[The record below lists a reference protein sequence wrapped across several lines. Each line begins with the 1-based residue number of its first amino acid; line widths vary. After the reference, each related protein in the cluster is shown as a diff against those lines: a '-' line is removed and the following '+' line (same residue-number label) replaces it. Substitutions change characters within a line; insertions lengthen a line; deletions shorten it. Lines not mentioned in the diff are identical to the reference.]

1 MSNHSESGAP
11 SFHRRIA
18 AHCNNSAWDLIERET
33 LDAADCVA
41 LVRLAATAAHH
52 WREIGTSDN
61 VASAELLLA
70 WALARAGAGLA
81 AVDAASRAFK
91 HFSKKNSEEPQM
103 AFAQAAMAASLH
115 SAGDQEGHRQHYV
128 EAKQLGTNLP
138 AEDMKHFE
146 AAFRT
151 IPQPTD

>member
-1 MSNHSESGAP
+1 MSDHSESGAL

-18 AHCNNSAWDLIERET
+18 AHCNNSAWDLIEREI
-33 LDAADCVA
+33 LDAGDCVA

-61 VASAELLLA
+61 IANAELLLA

-91 HFSKKNSEEPQM
+91 HFSEKKSEQPQM
-103 AFAQAAMAASLH
+103 AFSHAAMAVSLH
-115 SAGDQEGHRQHYV
+115 SAGDRESAALRRGQATGNQFANGRYEILRGGVSQHT
-128 EAKQLGTNLP
+128 ATC
-138 AEDMKHFE
+138 
-146 AAFRT
+146 
-151 IPQPTD
+151 

>member
-1 MSNHSESGAP
+1 MSDHSESGALA
-11 SFHRRIA
+11 FHRRIA

-33 LDAADCVA
+33 LDAGDCVA

-61 VASAELLLA
+61 IANAELLLA
-70 WALARAGAGLA
+70 WALASAGAGLA

-91 HFSKKNSEEPQM
+91 HFSEKKSEQPQM
-103 AFAQAAMAASLH
+103 AFSHAAMAVSLH
-115 SAGDQEGHRQHYV
+115 SAGDREGHRQHYV

-138 AEDMKHFE
+138 TEDMKYFE
-146 AAFRT
+146 AAFRSV
-151 IPQPTD
+151 PQPAD